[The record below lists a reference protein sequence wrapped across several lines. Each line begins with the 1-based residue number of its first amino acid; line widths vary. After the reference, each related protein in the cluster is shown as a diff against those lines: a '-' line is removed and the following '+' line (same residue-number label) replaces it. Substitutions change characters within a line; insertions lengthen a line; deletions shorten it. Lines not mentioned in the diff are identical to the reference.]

1 MCGCEVPFARSPT
14 SSRDSRRLGP
24 LVASRQGIQAIIQAT
39 AGRCEMNHIM
49 GNMRLGGMAIRY
61 GQFVPKLYNY
71 CLSLGFERS
80 RMMPSRAFCS
90 DESQGYPVI
99 LLTRH
104 FGTFPFTSPPL
115 KARTCCSCPDLT
127 SMCRRATACCFR

>member
-1 MCGCEVPFARSPT
+1 
-14 SSRDSRRLGP
+14 
-24 LVASRQGIQAIIQAT
+24 
-39 AGRCEMNHIM
+39 MNHIM

-61 GQFVPKLYNY
+61 SQFVPKLYNY

-90 DESQGYPVI
+90 DESRGYPVI

-104 FGTFPFTSPPL
+104 FGTVPFTSPPL
-115 KARTCCSCPDLT
+115 KARTCCSCPD
-127 SMCRRATACCFR
+127 